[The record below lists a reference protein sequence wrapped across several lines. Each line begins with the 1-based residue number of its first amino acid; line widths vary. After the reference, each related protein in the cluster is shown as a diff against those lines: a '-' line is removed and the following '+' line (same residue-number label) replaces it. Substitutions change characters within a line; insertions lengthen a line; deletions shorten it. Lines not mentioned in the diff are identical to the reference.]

1 MFGSNRVIHPSPAG
15 LTRGSIVLVNG
26 ALSFVSS
33 FGVVVCLATSALG
46 QAGAPTQRVHIPGI
60 PDGTSIYGK
69 STERGDNFVLIGCVA
84 KSSNGEFLITDWRGG
99 ERPPIAG
106 APPFAARPP
115 LVFRLQGDQEM
126 LNFQVGHE
134 VQITGPIVEKADAS
148 RPPGMKV
155 ESLLYLSRTCWK
167 RGATTEEAGKESARE
182 SAKPKP

>member
-1 MFGSNRVIHPSPAG
+1 VNRT
-15 LTRGSIVLVNG
+15 LLV
-26 ALSFVSS
+26 VSL
-33 FGVVVCLATSALG
+33 FGVIACSASSALG

-60 PDGTSIYGK
+60 PDGTSIYPK
-69 STERGDNFVLIGCVA
+69 STERGDSFVSIGCVA
-84 KSSNGEFLITDWRGG
+84 KSPNGEFIITDWRGG

-115 LVFRLQGDQEM
+115 LAFRLQGDPEM

-155 ESLLYLSRTCWK
+155 ESILYLSRTCWE
-167 RGATTEEAGKESARE
+167 RGTTTAE

>member
-1 MFGSNRVIHPSPAG
+1 M
-15 LTRGSIVLVNG
+15 NG
-26 ALSFVSS
+26 TLSVVSS
-33 FGVVVCLATSALG
+33 FGLVVCFSASALG

-60 PDGTSIYGK
+60 PDRTSIYPK
-69 STERGDNFVLIGCVA
+69 SMDRADNFVSIGCVA
-84 KSSNGEFLITDWRGG
+84 KSLNGEFLVTDWRGG

-106 APPFAARPP
+106 APPFAARAL

-155 ESLLYLSRTCWK
+155 ESILYLSRTCWK
-167 RGATTEEAGKESARE
+167 RGTTTEEPAE
-182 SAKPKP
+182 PKP

>member
-1 MFGSNRVIHPSPAG
+1 VNR
-15 LTRGSIVLVNG
+15 T
-26 ALSFVSS
+26 LSVVCS
-33 FGVVVCLATSALG
+33 FGVFVCSTAAALG

-60 PDGTSIYGK
+60 PDGTSIYPK
-69 STERGDNFVLIGCVA
+69 PMDRGDSFVAIGCVA
-84 KSSNGEFLITDWRGG
+84 KSPNGEFLITDWRGG
-99 ERPPIAG
+99 ERPAIAG

-134 VQITGPIVEKADAS
+134 VQIAGPIMDKADAS

-155 ESLLYLSRTCWK
+155 ESILYLSRTCWQ
-167 RGATTEEAGKESARE
+167 RGTTTAE

>member
-1 MFGSNRVIHPSPAG
+1 
-15 LTRGSIVLVNG
+15 VNG
-26 ALSFVSS
+26 TLSVVSS
-33 FGVVVCLATSALG
+33 LGLVACFSASALG

-60 PDGTSIYGK
+60 PDGTSIYPK
-69 STERGDNFVLIGCVA
+69 STDREDHFVSIGCVA
-84 KSSNGEFLITDWRGG
+84 KSPNGEFLIADWRGS

-106 APPFAARPP
+106 APAFAARPP

-155 ESLLYLSRTCWK
+155 ESILYLSRTCWK
-167 RGATTEEAGKESARE
+167 RGATTEE